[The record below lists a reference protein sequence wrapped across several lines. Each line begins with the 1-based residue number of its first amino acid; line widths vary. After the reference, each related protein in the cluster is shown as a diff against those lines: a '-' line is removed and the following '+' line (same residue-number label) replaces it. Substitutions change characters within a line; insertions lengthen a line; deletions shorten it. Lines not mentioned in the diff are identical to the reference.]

1 MSLFRTGVALAEVG
15 ADDPAHGRGTILNP
29 SKRGLVAKGKKAI
42 YAAII
47 GNGLIAITKFVAAGI
62 TGSSAM
68 LSEGVHSLV
77 DTGNGG
83 LLLLGLKRGKRPP
96 DEDHPYG
103 YGKEVYFWTLLVA
116 MLIFA
121 GGGGVSIYEGI
132 KHILHPTESGDLNIA
147 FIVLGLA
154 FVFESGAW
162 WVAWK
167 EFQGSKGTATAWQ
180 AIRREKDPTSF
191 AVLLEDSAA
200 LAGIVVA
207 AVGIGLGHWLEMPV
221 LDGIASVIIGLI
233 LASVAVILARE
244 TRGLLVG
251 ESAREGLV
259 KSVRQVAE
267 ADDAVEEVLRLL
279 SMHLG
284 PDDVLVNLDLRFRS
298 ELGAGEIAT
307 AVTRL
312 EKRIK
317 AEHPRVRY
325 LFMEVASLTVAAR
338 EGT

>member
-1 MSLFRTGVALAEVG
+1 M
-15 ADDPAHGRGTILNP
+15 
-29 SKRGLVAKGKKAI
+29 AKGKKAI

-83 LLLLGLKRGKRPP
+83 LLLLGLRRSAAPA
-96 DEDHPYG
+96 DDAHPFG

-132 KHILHPTESGDLNIA
+132 KHIQHPVASGDPTVA

-154 FVFESGAW
+154 FVFEGFALT
-162 WVAWK
+162 VAWR
-167 EFQGSKGTATAWQ
+167 EFKAARGATPLWPAIQQG
-180 AIRREKDPTSF
+180 KDPTTF

-200 LAGIVVA
+200 MAGILVA
-207 AVGIGLGHWLEMPV
+207 AAGIGLAHLLDAPV
-221 LDGIASVIIGLI
+221 LDGVASVVIGLI
-233 LASVAVILARE
+233 LAGVAVILARE

-251 ESAREGLV
+251 EAADAVLSEG
-259 KSVRQVAE
+259 VRRIAE
-267 ADDAVEEVLRLL
+267 ADEAVTEVIRMLT
-279 SMHLG
+279 MHVG
-284 PDDVLVNLDLRFRS
+284 PEAVLVNLDLRFRS
-298 ELGAGEIAT
+298 DLDAEEIEES
-307 AVTRL
+307 VDRL
-312 EKRIK
+312 EREIK
-317 AEHPRVRY
+317 GAYPTIRY
-325 LFMEVASLTVAAR
+325 LFMETAALTER
-338 EGT
+338 LK

>member
-1 MSLFRTGVALAEVG
+1 M
-15 ADDPAHGRGTILNP
+15 
-29 SKRGLVAKGKKAI
+29 AKGKKSI

-47 GNGLIAITKFVAAGI
+47 GNGLIAVTKFIAAAI
-62 TGSSAM
+62 SGSSAM

-83 LLLLGLKRGKRPP
+83 LLLLGLKRGKRPA
-96 DEDHPYG
+96 DEAHPYG

-132 KHILHPTESGDLNIA
+132 RHIRHPTPAGDPTMA

-154 FVFESGAW
+154 FLFEGAAW
-162 WVAWK
+162 TVAWR
-167 EFQGSKGTATAWQ
+167 EFRSSKGPASTWQ
-180 AIRREKDPTSF
+180 AIRHEKDPTSF

-221 LDGIASVIIGLI
+221 LDGVASVVIGLI
-233 LASVAVILARE
+233 LVGVAVVLARE

-259 KSVRQVAE
+259 SNVRRVAE
-267 ADDAVEEVLRLL
+267 EDDAVIGVERLL
-279 SMHLG
+279 SMHMG
-284 PDDVLVNLDLRFRS
+284 PEDVLVNLDLRFRS
-298 ELGAGEIAT
+298 DLDIEEVAA
-307 AVTRL
+307 AVRRI
-312 EKRIK
+312 ERRIK
-317 AEHPRVRY
+317 AENPRVRY
-325 LFMEVASLTVAAR
+325 LFMEMSSLTDRAPDA
-338 EGT
+338 TNAS